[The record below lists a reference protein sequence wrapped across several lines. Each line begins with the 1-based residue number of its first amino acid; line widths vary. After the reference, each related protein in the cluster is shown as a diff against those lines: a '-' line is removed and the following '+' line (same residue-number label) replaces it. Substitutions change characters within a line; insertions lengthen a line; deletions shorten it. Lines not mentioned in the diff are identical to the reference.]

1 MTTTS
6 RRSTTTGM
14 KLSDPGAGPQEVPGE
29 IRNPLPLPKK
39 RKHEAI
45 GFDLPDREDDD
56 FDLPVPE
63 DDDFDI

>member
-1 MTTTS
+1 MEN
-6 RRSTTTGM
+6 
-14 KLSDPGAGPQEVPGE
+14 QVPGE

-39 RKHEAI
+39 RKHEVI
-45 GFDLPDREDDD
+45 GFDLPDREGDD

>member
-6 RRSTTTGM
+6 RQSITTGM
-14 KLSDPGAGPQEVPGE
+14 KLSDPGMENQVPGE

-39 RKHEAI
+39 RKHEVI
-45 GFDLPDREDDD
+45 GFDLPDREGDD

>member
-1 MTTTS
+1 
-6 RRSTTTGM
+6 M

-39 RKHEAI
+39 RKHEVI